1 MSFVVCFLVSVG
13 DFGVDGCSASVLIK
27 SWLELGLL
35 DEVRSPGLVLIEE
48 VMAVSQTRFG
58 VAGGVATSPGCGA
71 ATSDLVGVV
80 TVLIGGGG
88 SGTGELFALV
98 LWFSIDEM
106 NLLRVSVAA
115 TDAGLMLLFAF
126 GALLVAIVVDGD
138 DDEDDWDCVDGWLV
152 VFLAPDGCPVRFEDL
167 LEATSKKKAIN

>member
-1 MSFVVCFLVSVG
+1 
-13 DFGVDGCSASVLIK
+13 
-27 SWLELGLL
+27 
-35 DEVRSPGLVLIEE
+35 LVLIEE
-48 VMAVSQTRFG
+48 VMTVSQTRFG

-80 TVLIGGGG
+80 TVLIGGGGGGGG

-138 DDEDDWDCVDGWLV
+138 DDDDD
-152 VFLAPDGCPVRFEDL
+152 
-167 LEATSKKKAIN
+167 

>member
-27 SWLELGLL
+27 SLLELGLL

-58 VAGGVATSPGCGA
+58 VAGGV

-138 DDEDDWDCVDGWLV
+138 DDEDD
-152 VFLAPDGCPVRFEDL
+152 
-167 LEATSKKKAIN
+167 

>member
-1 MSFVVCFLVSVG
+1 
-13 DFGVDGCSASVLIK
+13 
-27 SWLELGLL
+27 
-35 DEVRSPGLVLIEE
+35 
-48 VMAVSQTRFG
+48 MAVSQTRFG

-138 DDEDDWDCVDGWLV
+138 DDEDD
-152 VFLAPDGCPVRFEDL
+152 
-167 LEATSKKKAIN
+167 